1 MRRVLAVGC
10 TLLFFA
16 ALSAAAQSR
25 LPAELGEW
33 RAAPAEAI
41 DPPRLETFA
50 GTDAPVLREYGVAG
64 AERRRYARGD
74 EEFVLTLYR
83 MRDPTGAF
91 GAFSYFRTPEMVA
104 ADLARFAAIGA
115 DRTLFVV
122 GSLLVEARGPE
133 PLRRATEMK
142 SLAALLA
149 AGADRTPY
157 PILGEYF
164 PAEGRIAGSD
174 RFLLGPVALG
184 RVLPLAEG
192 DWVGFHA
199 GAEAQL
205 ARYRTRS
212 GEVTLLIASFP
223 TPQAAAQ
230 QAEALGRWF
239 VVNPADAQDAETNV
253 LFARRSGSL
262 LAVVSGTRS
271 AAAADALLAQI
282 NHNLK
287 ITWNEPGWAAEE
299 ESFTTM
305 LYHIFIGT
313 GLILVAAL
321 AIAFAFGGFRL
332 LVKKLLPGKV
342 FDRPDQMQILQLGI
356 NSKPID
362 SKDFY

>member
-1 MRRVLAVGC
+1 L
-10 TLLFFA
+10 
-16 ALSAAAQSR
+16 
-25 LPAELGEW
+25 
-33 RAAPAEAI
+33 
-41 DPPRLETFA
+41 
-50 GTDAPVLREYGVAG
+50 
-64 AERRRYARGD
+64 
-74 EEFVLTLYR
+74 LTLYR

-91 GAFSYFRTPEMVA
+91 GAFSYFRTADMVA
-104 ADLARFAAIGA
+104 ADLARFSAVGA
-115 DRTLFVV
+115 DRALFVV
-122 GSLLVEARGPE
+122 GSVLVEVRGAE
-133 PLRRATEMK
+133 PLRRATELK
-142 SLAALLA
+142 SLASLLA
-149 AGADRTPY
+149 ADADKAPY

-164 PAEGRIAGSD
+164 PAEGRVPGSD

-205 ARYRTRS
+205 ARYRTRG

-223 TPQAAAQ
+223 TPQAAAK
-230 QAEALGRWF
+230 QAEALGQWF
-239 VVNPADAQDAETNV
+239 VVNPAEAQDAETNV

-262 LAVVSGTRS
+262 VAVVSGTRS
-271 AAAADALLAQI
+271 PAAADALLSQI
-282 NHNLK
+282 SHNLK

-305 LYHIFIGT
+305 LYGIFLGT
-313 GLILVAAL
+313 GMILVAAL

-332 LVKKLLPGKV
+332 AVKRLFPGKV
-342 FDRPDQMQILQLGI
+342 FDRPEQMQILQLGL

>member
-1 MRRVLAVGC
+1 MRRVLAVGL
-10 TLLFFA
+10 TLLLFA
-16 ALSAAAQSR
+16 ALPAVAQSR

-33 RAAPAEAI
+33 RGAAAETV
-41 DPPRLETFA
+41 DSPRLETFA
-50 GTDAPVLREYGVAG
+50 GTDAPVLREYGIAG
-64 AERRRYARGD
+64 AERRRYARGN

-91 GAFSYFRTPEMVA
+91 GAFSYFRSPDMVA
-104 ADLARFAAIGA
+104 ANLAPFSAIGA
-115 DRTLFVV
+115 DRALFVV
-122 GSLLVEARGPE
+122 GSVLVEARGAE
-133 PLRRATEMK
+133 PLGRATELK
-142 SLAALLA
+142 SLASLLA
-149 AGADRTPY
+149 AGADKTPY

-164 PAEGRIAGSD
+164 PREGRVPGSD

-205 ARYRTRS
+205 ARYRARG

-223 TPQAAAQ
+223 TPQAAAR

-239 VVNPADAQDAETNV
+239 VVNPAEPQNAETDV

-262 LAVVSGTRS
+262 VAVVAGTRS
-271 AAAADALLAQI
+271 AVVADSLLSQI
-282 NHNLK
+282 SHNLK

-305 LYHIFIGT
+305 LYHILIGT

-321 AIAFAFGGFRL
+321 VIAFAFGGFRL
-332 LVKKLLPGKV
+332 AVKRLFPGKV
-342 FDRPDQMQILQLGI
+342 FDRPDQMQILQLGL

>member
-16 ALSAAAQSR
+16 ALPAAAQSR
-25 LPAELGEW
+25 LPAELGDW
-33 RAAPAEAI
+33 RADAAEAI
-41 DPPRLETFA
+41 DSPRLETFA
-50 GTDAPVLREYGVAG
+50 GTDAPVLREYGIAG

-91 GAFSYFRTPEMVA
+91 GAFSYFRSPDMVA
-104 ADLARFAAIGA
+104 ADIAPFSAIGA
-115 DRTLFVV
+115 DRALFVV
-122 GSLLVEARGPE
+122 GSVLVEARGAE
-133 PLRRATEMK
+133 PPRRATELK
-142 SLAALLA
+142 SLASLLA
-149 AGADRTPY
+149 VGADKTPY
-157 PILGEYF
+157 PILDGFF
-164 PAEGRIAGSD
+164 PHEGRIAGSD

-205 ARYRTRS
+205 ARYRTRA
-212 GEVTLLIASFP
+212 GEITLLIASFP
-223 TPQAAAQ
+223 TPQTAAQ

-239 VVNPADAQDAETNV
+239 VVNPAEPQDAETNV

-262 LAVVSGTRS
+262 VAIVTGTRS
-271 AAAADALLAQI
+271 PAAADALLSQI
-282 NHNLK
+282 SHNLK

-305 LYHIFIGT
+305 LYGIFLGT

-332 LVKKLLPGKV
+332 VVKRLFPGKV
-342 FDRPDQMQILQLGI
+342 FDRPEQMQILQLGL